1 MADVKV
7 SQLQLATTTINT
19 DMFMVVQ
26 GNTNKRMTLATL
38 CANLNSA
45 VTINS
50 KLESIDFKING
61 ESPNLLCTDA
71 ATNTVGV
78 RTDKAVNSAFQVV
91 GDIRVGGTA
100 SKDASISAI
109 VVGVAGSG
117 GGGTGPTGRQLVT
130 VTTVA
135 NHGFAASDQVV
146 IDGVNP
152 ADLEG
157 LFEISVPGLNT
168 FTYTILNTVVV
179 GTIIL
184 SAATAT
190 RTIYYP
196 GLYKGSLETVLVAID
211 DIGDTHVVDGS
222 YAYTGLDIAGT
233 TTFELAAGSDGQE
246 KVIYLKSAATSA
258 TATFNLVVGAG
269 FNRIKF
275 RVVGDSVKLMWDGTS
290 WVCVGLY
297 GAELS
302 TYIP

>member
-1 MADVKV
+1 
-7 SQLQLATTTINT
+7 
-19 DMFMVVQ
+19 
-26 GNTNKRMTLATL
+26 
-38 CANLNSA
+38 
-45 VTINS
+45 VTVNS
-50 KLESIDFKING
+50 KLESIDFTING

-71 ATNTVGV
+71 ATNTVGI

-100 SKDASISAI
+100 SKDASVSTI
-109 VVGVAGSG
+109 VVGEAGTG
-117 GGGTGPTGRQLVT
+117 GGGTGPTGQKLVT

-135 NHGFAASDQVV
+135 NHGFAASDQVEMAG
-146 IDGVNP
+146 INP
-152 ADLEG
+152 VDLEG

-168 FTYTILNTVVV
+168 FTYTILNTVSV
-179 GTIIL
+179 GTIVL
-184 SAATAT
+184 SSATAT

-196 GLYKGSLETVLVAID
+196 GLYKGSLETVLVTID
-211 DIGDTHVVDGS
+211 LIGDTHAVDGR

-233 TTFELAAGSDGQE
+233 TTFELAAGSEGQE
-246 KVIYLKSAATSA
+246 KVIYLKAAATLA

-275 RVVGDSVKLMWDGTS
+275 RTVGDSVKLMWDGSS
-290 WVCVGLY
+290 WVCIGLN